1 MAGPFGDPVREPGGI
16 RMSDARYLLSRAEM
30 CFRLASGPAGP
41 RLADELVRG
50 VGSRPRARSHRRIC
64 ERGRY
69 SARSQGSAILDSV
82 GGTTERTAPRSRS
95 SPHPTSNAASQP
107 AFRHSA
113 PSVLPLPVAVQIL
126 QAIA

>member
-50 VGSRPRARSHRRIC
+50 VGSRPRARSRRRIC

-82 GGTTERTAPRSRS
+82 AGTTERPPPQLPP
-95 SPHPTSNAASQP
+95 SPPPPTHPA
-107 AFRHSA
+107 
-113 PSVLPLPVAVQIL
+113 
-126 QAIA
+126 